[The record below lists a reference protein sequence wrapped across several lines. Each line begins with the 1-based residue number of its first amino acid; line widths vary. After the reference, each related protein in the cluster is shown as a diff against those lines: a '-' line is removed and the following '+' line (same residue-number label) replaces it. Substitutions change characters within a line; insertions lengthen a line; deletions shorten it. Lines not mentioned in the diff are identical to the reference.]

1 MNCMGK
7 YSTLSVR
14 VETATRLRA
23 KMKYGQSIDSFINYL
38 LDQTTSGTALSPE
51 THSSSI

>member
-23 KMKYGQSIDSFINYL
+23 KMKYGQSIDSYINYL
-38 LDQTTSGTALSPE
+38 LDQNSPGVVPV
-51 THSSSI
+51 